1 MRSRQVLVILV
12 IVAVGVGSFFGG
24 RASVSQVSVSV
35 GTTLPSNSVVTHFDP
50 ASVTFVSLD
59 TGWTLG
65 TAPCARNSTCLALRK
80 TTNEGRSWS
89 TESLPASL
97 LNAADRKVGGALAAL
112 YGGAGLNV
120 RFANARDG
128 WIYGSL
134 AVSIHQSDASYI
146 GAEAILWSTH
156 DGGLTWRKQPLPWVR
171 AQGTILDL
179 EANAGTVF
187 MMAQN
192 KTFTVTV
199 ESSPV
204 GEDDWRASNAVGLGV
219 PAGGGQLEG
228 AIVLEGSNAWLV
240 EGNDRGTSGSARLAS
255 NGQWLAWTPPC
266 ASVGDSLAVPAAST
280 TNNLVAVCEMGG
292 FASPLS
298 KSAPRGATVGSSWLY
313 FSTDDGRTFR
323 AGPELRPL
331 EGFFYGLLA
340 SPTPRV
346 IVVSGDVGDSKDLTA
361 SFDGGIHWTNVFRGQ
376 LFFLGFTSATQGV
389 GLVRSSKGA
398 NTMIMTFDGGHHWS
412 PVTF

>member
-1 MRSRQVLVILV
+1 MRSRHVLVILV
-12 IVAVGVGSFFGG
+12 AVGVGAFFAG

-35 GTTLPSNSVVTHFDP
+35 GTTLPSNSVVTQFDP

-65 TAPCARNSTCLALRK
+65 SAPCARNSTCLALRK
-80 TTNEGRSWS
+80 TTNEGRTWS

-97 LNAADRKVGGALAAL
+97 LNAADRKVGGTLAAL
-112 YGGAGLNV
+112 YCGGGLKI

-134 AVSIHQSDASYI
+134 AVTIHQSDASYI

-156 DGGLTWRKQPLPWVR
+156 DGGLTWRKQPLPWVST
-171 AQGTILDL
+171 QGTILDL
-179 EANAGTVF
+179 EANASTVF

-204 GEDDWRASNAVGLGV
+204 GEDQWRASNAVGLGV

-228 AIVLEGSNAWLV
+228 AIVIEGSSAWLV
-240 EGNDRGTSGSARLAS
+240 EGNDRGTSGSARLTS
-255 NGQWLAWTPPC
+255 TGQWVAWTPPC

-313 FSTDDGRTFR
+313 FSTDGGRTFR
-323 AGPELRPL
+323 AGPELRPV

-361 SFDGGIHWTNVFRGQ
+361 SFDGGTHWTNVYRGQ

-398 NTMIMTFDGGHHWS
+398 STMIMTFDGGHHWA